1 MTCGLCIPVPEEGLI
16 VLASGSRILSGT
28 LKFPDVSKIMNLP
41 GDYTAI
47 SAGQMSVERKI
58 LKGFEELDEPGIA
71 GFADIIAD
79 VCDEVD
85 NAEFIIARDGEAW
98 QIDADGVIY
107 KLSKVQ
113 TIGTGADMA
122 KGFLGACRKPKT
134 VAQAKRLALKCLKFV
149 SSQYVCEGPPFEA
162 IEV

>member
-1 MTCGLCIPVPEEGLI
+1 MTCGLCIPIPEEGVV

-28 LKFPDVSKIMNLP
+28 LKFPDVSKILSLP
-41 GDYTAI
+41 GGYTAI
-47 SAGQMSVERKI
+47 SAGQMSVERSI
-58 LKGFEELDEPGIA
+58 LKGFDALDEPDMI
-71 GFADIIAD
+71 GFADVISH
-79 VCDEVD
+79 VCDED
-85 NAEFIIARDGEAW
+85 NAEFIIAKDGEAW
-98 QIDADGVIY
+98 QIDSDGVIFS
-107 KLSKVQ
+107 LSSVQ
-113 TIGTGADMA
+113 TLGTGGDMA